1 MTQSDQTE
9 LSPGAEPE
17 DADIRD
23 HTTSKKANL
32 ELLFVALAGLVVS
45 LSQSILVPV
54 LPELNGK
61 YGANATWML
70 TATLLVAAVAVPVF
84 GRLGD
89 MFGKRRML
97 LICLV
102 LLTIGSLVDA
112 VGDSLGVLI
121 AGRAIQGLGMAII
134 PLGISLLA
142 TLMPREKV
150 GSAVA
155 LISAML
161 GVGGA
166 LGLPL
171 AGLVAQNWDWHILMW
186 ISAAVSLISLIG
198 IWVVV
203 PESHQHTGG
212 RIDVPGT
219 ILITGGLVCLILP
232 LEQSAEWGWGS
243 AKVWLLLAAAVVL
256 FAILVAV
263 ELRTKEP
270 LVDLRALARKPIAL
284 TNLASICFGFALFA
298 SFIGTA
304 TFVSMDPDIFPAGE
318 TAYGFGSGAFVAG
331 LTMLP
336 SGLMM
341 LLFAP
346 VAARLI
352 VLRGAPQTLA
362 LGALIVAVGWAERI
376 VLTDH
381 LWEVIV
387 GSTIIGLGTGIGYAA
402 MPTLINTNT
411 PPHEIA
417 AANGLNSLFRSLGST
432 LATAVGSSLLASMA
446 FDLSGAEVPTLAGYR
461 WLFAICA
468 AAAVLAAALVL
479 TVPRSPRG

>member
-1 MTQSDQTE
+1 MSDEIT
-9 LSPGAEPE
+9 PGAEPA
-17 DADIRD
+17 DADIRA
-23 HTTSKKANL
+23 HTTGGRANL
-32 ELLFVALAGLVVS
+32 ELFFVALAGLVVS
-45 LSQSILVPV
+45 LSQSVLVPV
-54 LPELNGK
+54 LPQLDSE

-89 MFGKRRML
+89 MVGKRKML
-97 LICLV
+97 LICLA

-121 AGRAIQGLGMAII
+121 VGRAIQGLGMAII

-142 TLMPREKV
+142 TLMPRERV
-150 GSAVA
+150 GAAVA

-171 AGLVAQNWDWHILMW
+171 AGLVAQNWDWHVLMW
-186 ISAAVSLISLIG
+186 VSAGVAIVSLVG

-212 RIDVPGT
+212 RLDVPGT
-219 ILITGGLVCLILP
+219 VLLSAGLVCLILP
-232 LEQSAEWGWGS
+232 LEQSADWGWS
-243 AKVWLLLAAAVVL
+243 SPWVWVLLAAAAVL
-256 FAILVAV
+256 LTVFTLV
-263 ELRTKEP
+263 ELRLREP
-270 LVDLRALARKPIAL
+270 LVDVRALARRPIAL

-304 TFVSMDPDIFPAGE
+304 TFVSMDPGIFPASE

-336 SGLMM
+336 SGLGM

-346 VAARLI
+346 IAARLI
-352 VLRGAPQTLA
+352 AQRGAPQTLA
-362 LGALIVAVGWAERI
+362 LGAALVALGWFERI
-376 VLTDH
+376 VLVSNI
-381 LWEVIV
+381 WEIVV
-387 GSTIIGLGTGIGYAA
+387 GSTIIGIGTGIGYAA
-402 MPTLINTNT
+402 MPTLINANT

-432 LATAVGSSLLASMA
+432 LATAVGSSLLASLS
-446 FDLSGAEVPTLAGYR
+446 FDLAGASIPTLAGYR
-461 WLFAICA
+461 WLFATCA
-468 AAAVLAAALVL
+468 LAAVLAAALVL
-479 TVPRSPRG
+479 TVPRSPRTA